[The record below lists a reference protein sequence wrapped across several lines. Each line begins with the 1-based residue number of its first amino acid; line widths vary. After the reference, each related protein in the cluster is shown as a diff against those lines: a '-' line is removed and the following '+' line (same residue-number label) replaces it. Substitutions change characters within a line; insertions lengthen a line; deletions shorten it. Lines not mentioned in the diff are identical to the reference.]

1 MSFSA
6 SRRSSF
12 VGGTPSMVAP
22 GSEGV
27 SCRASVRDRHPLG
40 SWTDMSTDPEIGP
53 RRFAVVGD
61 GRLGNALAH
70 ALRAAGYTVDGPL
83 GRGAR
88 CPGADAVLL
97 CVPDY
102 EIAAAVAA
110 VAPGPLVGHCSGAT
124 TLEPLEPHDRFSLH
138 PLMTVTRAGAS
149 FAGAGCAIAGSTPRA
164 LGVARALASTL
175 GMRPV

>member
-61 GRLGNALAH
+61 GRLGNALAPDLRPGSRGRNYLSPLEDAPH
-70 ALRAAGYTVDGPL
+70 QAAATAGAPRDVLVPWVGARVENRAAAGGGGPTAPIARGDEETV
-83 GRGAR
+83 AR
-88 CPGADAVLL
+88 QG
-97 CVPDY
+97 
-102 EIAAAVAA
+102 AAVAEG
-110 VAPGPLVGHCSGAT
+110 APRL
-124 TLEPLEPHDRFSLH
+124 L
-138 PLMTVTRAGAS
+138 
-149 FAGAGCAIAGSTPRA
+149 
-164 LGVARALASTL
+164 
-175 GMRPV
+175 